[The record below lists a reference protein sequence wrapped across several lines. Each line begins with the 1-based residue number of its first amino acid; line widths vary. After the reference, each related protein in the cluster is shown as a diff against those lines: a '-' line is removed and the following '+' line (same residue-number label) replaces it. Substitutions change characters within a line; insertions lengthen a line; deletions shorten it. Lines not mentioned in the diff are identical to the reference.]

1 MPDKKL
7 VLAYSGGLDTSV
19 AIRWLEGLGWDVI
32 AFTVELG
39 EKKDLDAIQA
49 RALKTGASA
58 AYVADG
64 RVPFLRLFV
73 WPSLQAGAVYEK
85 EYPLATALG
94 RPLIAAMMVEVAR
107 REGAAAIAH
116 GCTGKGND
124 QVRFDV
130 TTAALAP
137 DLEVVA
143 PGREWGMNRD
153 DEIEYAARH
162 GIEVPATV
170 RSPYSTDENLWGRSI
185 EAGVLEDPWAEP
197 PRDVYSW
204 TRDPR
209 DCPDEPAYLEIGFKH
224 GLPVS
229 LDGKP
234 VEPLQLVTELN
245 RVGGENGV
253 GRIDHLENR
262 LIGIKSR
269 EIYEAPAAVLLLQ
282 AHQALEDITLPKEV
296 ARFKDTVAQQWAQ
309 MVYDGLWFSP
319 LRDAL
324 YAFVAETQ
332 RHVTGDV
339 RLKLYKGASQVVGR
353 KGPHQLYQLS
363 LATYGKGD
371 VFDQSAAAGF
381 IQLGGIGVRTS
392 AEVPRHLHSRG
403 LRRVKRELD
412 SGEFDFKET
421 DEDMHTAIERRLTE
435 LTPAGASLHAGRS
448 RNAQV
453 ALDLRLY
460 CRAAASVLVS
470 SIAEAVDALAAKA
483 RTHAGWVMPGY
494 THLQRAQPVTV
505 GHHLL
510 AHAEPLLRDAERV
523 RRAHD
528 AAGDV
533 PLRAGALPAPPLPPP

>member
-1 MPDKKL
+1 MAAKKL

-19 AIRWLEGLGWDVI
+19 AIRWLKEKGWDVI
-32 AFTVELG
+32 AFTVDLG

-64 RVPFLRLFV
+64 RTPFLQLFV

-94 RPLIAAMMVEVAR
+94 RPLIAAMMVEIAR
-107 REGAAAIAH
+107 REGAQAVAH

-130 TTAALAP
+130 ATAALAP
-137 DLEVVA
+137 ELQVVA
-143 PGREWGMNRD
+143 PVREWGMNRD
-153 DEIEYAARH
+153 DEIEYAAKHR
-162 GIEVPATV
+162 IEVPATV
-170 RSPYSTDENLWGRSI
+170 RSPYSTDENLWGRSV

-197 PRDVYSW
+197 PKDVYAW
-204 TRDPR
+204 TRDPQ
-209 DCPDEPAYLEIGFKH
+209 DCPDEPAYIEIRFKE
-224 GLPVS
+224 GIPVA
-229 LDGKP
+229 LDGKH
-234 VEPLQLVTELN
+234 VSAVDVVTALN
-245 RVGGENGV
+245 KLGGEYGV

-296 ARFKDTVAQQWAQ
+296 ARFKDLVAQQWAQ

-339 RLKLYKGASQVVGR
+339 RIKLYRGSAQVVGR
-353 KGPHQLYQLS
+353 KAPEQLYQLA

-371 VFDQSAAAGF
+371 EFDQSAAAGF
-381 IQLGGIGVRTS
+381 IKLWGLGVRTS
-392 AEVPRHLHSRG
+392 A
-403 LRRVKRELD
+403 RVQGR
-412 SGEFDFKET
+412 
-421 DEDMHTAIERRLTE
+421 
-435 LTPAGASLHAGRS
+435 LHAGELS
-448 RNAQV
+448 
-453 ALDLRLY
+453 
-460 CRAAASVLVS
+460 
-470 SIAEAVDALAAKA
+470 K
-483 RTHAGWVMPGY
+483 
-494 THLQRAQPVTV
+494 
-505 GHHLL
+505 LL
-510 AHAEPLLRDAERV
+510 
-523 RRAHD
+523 
-528 AAGDV
+528 GDV
-533 PLRAGALPAPPLPPP
+533 KRLTP

>member
-1 MPDKKL
+1 MPGEKL

-19 AIRWLEGLGWDVI
+19 AIRWLKDQGWDVI
-32 AFTVELG
+32 AFTVDLG

-64 RVPFLRLFV
+64 RAPFLQLFV

-107 REGAAAIAH
+107 REGATAIAH

-130 TTAALAP
+130 ATAALAP
-137 DLEVVA
+137 ELKVVA
-143 PGREWGMNRD
+143 PVREWSMNRD
-153 DEIEYAARH
+153 DEIEYATKH

-185 EAGVLEDPWAEP
+185 EAGVLEDPWEEP
-197 PRDVYSW
+197 PGDVYAW

-209 DCPDEPAYLEIGFKH
+209 ECADVPTYIEVGFRH
-224 GLPVS
+224 GIPVS
-229 LDGKP
+229 LDGEA
-234 VEPLQLVTELN
+234 VDPLRLVTELN
-245 RVGGENGV
+245 RIGGENGV

-296 ARFKDTVAQQWAQ
+296 ARFKDLVAQQWAQ

-339 RLKLYKGASQVVGR
+339 RLKLFKGASQVVGR
-353 KGPHQLYQLS
+353 KAPAQLYQHS

-371 VFDQSAAAGF
+371 AFDQSAAAGF
-381 IQLGGIGVRTS
+381 IKLWGMGVRT
-392 AEVPRHLHSRG
+392 AAQVQGRLHDRELKG
-403 LRRVKRELD
+403 LLGDVKR
-412 SGEFDFKET
+412 
-421 DEDMHTAIERRLTE
+421 
-435 LTPAGASLHAGRS
+435 LTP
-448 RNAQV
+448 
-453 ALDLRLY
+453 
-460 CRAAASVLVS
+460 
-470 SIAEAVDALAAKA
+470 
-483 RTHAGWVMPGY
+483 
-494 THLQRAQPVTV
+494 
-505 GHHLL
+505 
-510 AHAEPLLRDAERV
+510 
-523 RRAHD
+523 
-528 AAGDV
+528 
-533 PLRAGALPAPPLPPP
+533 

>member
-1 MPDKKL
+1 MAPRKL

-19 AIRWLEGLGWDVI
+19 AIRWLKDKGWDVI
-32 AFTVELG
+32 AFTVDLG

-64 RVPFLRLFV
+64 RAPFLQLFV

-107 REGAAAIAH
+107 REGAQAIAH

-130 TTAALAP
+130 ATAALAP

-143 PGREWGMNRD
+143 PVREWGMNRD
-153 DEIEYAARH
+153 DEIEYAERH

-197 PRDVYSW
+197 PKDVYAW
-204 TRDPR
+204 TKDPR
-209 DCPDEPAYLEIGFKH
+209 QCPDEPAYLELGFDE

-229 LDGKP
+229 LDGKR
-234 VEPLQLVTELN
+234 VDPLELVTALN
-245 RVGGENGV
+245 RIGGDHGV

-262 LIGIKSR
+262 LVGIKSR

-332 RHVTGDV
+332 RYVTGEV
-339 RLKLYKGASQVVGR
+339 RLKLFKGSSQVVGR
-353 KGPHQLYQLS
+353 KSPHQLYQLALS
-363 LATYGKGD
+363 TYGKGD
-371 VFDQSAAAGF
+371 AFDQSAAAGF
-381 IQLGGIGVRTS
+381 IKLWGMGVRT
-392 AEVPRHLHSRG
+392 AAQVQ
-403 LRRVKRELD
+403 RRLDGRELGRLLGEVKR
-412 SGEFDFKET
+412 
-421 DEDMHTAIERRLTE
+421 
-435 LTPAGASLHAGRS
+435 
-448 RNAQV
+448 
-453 ALDLRLY
+453 
-460 CRAAASVLVS
+460 
-470 SIAEAVDALAAKA
+470 LA
-483 RTHAGWVMPGY
+483 P
-494 THLQRAQPVTV
+494 
-505 GHHLL
+505 
-510 AHAEPLLRDAERV
+510 
-523 RRAHD
+523 
-528 AAGDV
+528 
-533 PLRAGALPAPPLPPP
+533 